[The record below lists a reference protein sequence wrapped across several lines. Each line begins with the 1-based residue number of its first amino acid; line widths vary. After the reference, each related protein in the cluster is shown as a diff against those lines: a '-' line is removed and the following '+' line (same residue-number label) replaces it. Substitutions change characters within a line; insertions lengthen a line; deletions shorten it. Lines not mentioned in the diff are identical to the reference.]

1 MHNSWLPDSV
11 YGTAAV
17 ACLSQPC
24 QAQNVPTSRFAF
36 MMAAPDERKQQKI
49 PLYSAKYFQAC
60 TIGGILACGP
70 THTSVTPLDVVKC
83 NMQIDSKRYS
93 SIGTGFKITLAEGG
107 ISNLLRGWAPTFIGY
122 SIQGAG
128 KYGLY
133 EYFKH
138 LYADMAGAKTAAN
151 YQTPLFLAASAS
163 AEFLADI
170 GLCPLEAVKVK
181 IQTSPGYAKG
191 LTDGLP
197 KFVQENG
204 VAGLWKGLVPL
215 WGRQIP
221 YTMMKFAA
229 FENIVQALYTSVVPK
244 PKSECS
250 KTEQLG
256 VSFAAGYLAGILCA
270 VISHPADNLVSKLN
284 ASKEA
289 TIGGVISE
297 MGWWQ
302 LATRGL
308 GLRIAMIGTLTAT
321 QWAIYDSFKV
331 YVGLPTTGAAPP
343 PENEEE
349 HAKKA

>member
-1 MHNSWLPDSV
+1 
-11 YGTAAV
+11 
-17 ACLSQPC
+17 
-24 QAQNVPTSRFAF
+24 
-36 MMAAPDERKQQKI
+36 
-49 PLYSAKYFQAC
+49 
-60 TIGGILACGP
+60 
-70 THTSVTPLDVVKC
+70 
-83 NMQIDSKRYS
+83 MQIDSKRYS
-93 SIGTGFKITLAEGG
+93 SIGIGFKITLAEGG

-138 LYADMAGAKTAAN
+138 LYAEMAGAKTAAN

-170 GLCPLEAVKVK
+170 GLCPMEAVKVK

-229 FENIVQALYTSVVPK
+229 FENIVQALYTNVVPK
-244 PKSECS
+244 PKSDCS

-289 TIGGVISE
+289 TIGGVINE

-308 GLRIAMIGTLTAT
+308 PLRIAMIGTLTAT

-343 PENEEE
+343 SENEGE